1 MLFID
6 ILDENI
12 EHKKMIHPYA
22 PPQLQTADVIEK
34 ETQEVDD
41 DFAKCKSDYDQINDA
56 ATEQKNRTK

>member
-22 PPQLQTADVIEK
+22 SPQLQTADVIEK

-41 DFAKCKSDYDQINDA
+41 EFAKCKSVYDQINDA

>member
-22 PPQLQTADVIEK
+22 PPQLQTVDVIEK

-41 DFAKCKSDYDQINDA
+41 EFAKCKSDYDQINDA